1 MLDRQ
6 TEAGGAHV
14 EREEDP
20 PVDFISFYSSARLQL
35 QGLKTI
41 RKPNLNKKL
50 TDDSDWEEMHQ
61 YIFYT

>member
-50 TDDSDWEEMHQ
+50 TDDSD
-61 YIFYT
+61 